1 MAFFL
6 TRTKSIDLATTH
18 AADKQLKPTL
28 SWPHLLALGVG
39 AIVGTGIYTLTG
51 IAAALAGPGMIFSFL
66 LCGVLVLTAAL
77 CYAEMATMVP
87 ASGSAFTYSYTALGE
102 TVAWIIG
109 WALVLE
115 YAVGAAAVAVGWSGH
130 ANEFLHWSAMRF
142 HTPLLPTNLTSGLFA
157 SAPIGD
163 LVTGKAHIDL
173 SKALL
178 DVPAMF
184 IVLVVTGLLALGT
197 RESATVNIV
206 LVTIKLAALVMFV
219 VIAAP
224 FFDAQYLHPIAPHGW
239 GATPNLADGRN
250 YGVLGAAGLVFFA
263 FYGFDA
269 VSTAAEETKRP
280 ERDMTIG
287 IVGSMV
293 VCTVIYMG
301 VALTALGAMYYTG
314 WADDRIPLVTIL
326 KHLNSPQAATWLT
339 VAVLVAVPTVILV
352 LLYGQSRIFFVMSRD
367 GLLPEGFSKVN
378 PKTKTPIA
386 LTLGTGVLV
395 ALVAGTVPLAD
406 IGVLANAGTLAA
418 FIAVALSV
426 IVLRLKQPERK
437 RVFKTPLV
445 WVTAP
450 LCVVG
455 CAYLFIVGLPH
466 LTHVLF
472 LVWGGI
478 GLALYLCYGAWR
490 SKLAR
495 GEQG

>member
-1 MAFFL
+1 MASFL

-142 HTPLLPTNLTSGLFA
+142 HTPLLPANLTSGLFA

-163 LVTGKAHIDL
+163 LVTGKAHVDL

-224 FFDAQYLHPIAPHGW
+224 YFDAHYLHPIAPHGW
-239 GATPNLADGRN
+239 GATPNLSDGRN
-250 YGVLGAAGLVFFA
+250 YGILGAAGLVFFA

-367 GLLPEGFSKVN
+367 GLLPESFSKVN
-378 PKTKTPIA
+378 PKTRTPIA
-386 LTLGTGVLV
+386 LTLGTGALV
-395 ALVAGTVPLAD
+395 AVVAGTVPLAD

-478 GLALYLCYGAWR
+478 GLAFYLMYGAWR

>member
-1 MAFFL
+1 MAFFN
-6 TRTKSIDLATTH
+6 RTKSIDTVTDIEEQH
-18 AADKQLKPTL
+18 QLRKTL
-28 SWPHLLALGVG
+28 SWPHLIALGVG

-102 TVAWIIG
+102 LLAWIVG

-115 YAVGAAAVAVGWSGH
+115 YAVGASAVAVGWSGH
-130 ANEFLHWSAMRF
+130 ANEFLHWAAGRF
-142 HTPLLPTNLTSGLFA
+142 GTPLLPDNLTKGLFA
-157 SAPIGD
+157 SAPITELLQGHAQVD
-163 LVTGKAHIDL
+163 VGKAF
-173 SKALL
+173 L

-184 IVLVVTGLLALGT
+184 IVLLVTGLLALGT

-206 LVTIKLAALVMFV
+206 LVCIKLAALLMFV
-219 VIAAP
+219 LIAAP
-224 FFDAQYLHPIAPHGW
+224 YFDPKFLHPIAPLGW
-239 GATPNLADGRN
+239 GATPHADGRN
-250 YGVLGAAGLVFFA
+250 YGILGAAGLVFFA

-269 VSTAAEETKRP
+269 VSTAAEETKNP
-280 ERDMTIG
+280 KRDMTLG
-287 IVGSMV
+287 IIGSMF
-293 VCTVIYMG
+293 VCTAIYIG

-326 KHLNSPQAATWLT
+326 KHLGASQAATWLT

-367 GLLPEGFSKVN
+367 GLLPKSFSKVN
-378 PKTKTPIA
+378 PKTRTPIA
-386 LTLGTGVLV
+386 LTIGTGVLV
-395 ALVAGTVPLAD
+395 ALIAGTVPLAD

-426 IVLRLKQPERK
+426 IVLRLRDPGRE
-437 RVFKTPLV
+437 RVFRTPAVWLV
-445 WVTAP
+445 AP

-455 CAYLFIVGLPH
+455 CAYLFVVGLPH
-466 LTHVLF
+466 LTHMLF
-472 LVWGGI
+472 LGWGAI
-478 GLALYLCYGAWR
+478 GLLFYFLYGMWQ
-490 SKLAR
+490 SNLAKKA
-495 GEQG
+495 G

>member
-1 MAFFL
+1 MSFFL

-18 AADKQLKPTL
+18 DESRRLKPTL
-28 SWPHLLALGVG
+28 SWPHLIALGVG

-51 IAAALAGPGMIFSFL
+51 IAAALAGPGMIYSFL

-102 TVAWIIG
+102 TLAWVVG
-109 WALVLE
+109 WALILE
-115 YAVGAAAVAVGWSGH
+115 YAVGASAVAVGWSGH
-130 ANEFLHWSAMRF
+130 ANEFLHWAHDRF
-142 HTPLLPTNLTSGLFA
+142 HTPLLADNLTKGLFA
-157 SAPIGD
+157 SAPIGE
-163 LVTGKAHIDL
+163 LVTGHVHPDL
-173 SKALL
+173 SKAFL

-206 LVTIKLAALVMFV
+206 LVTIKLAALLMFV

-224 FFDAQYLHPIAPHGW
+224 YFDSHYLQPIAPQGW
-239 GATPNLADGRN
+239 GATPHADGRN

-287 IVGSMV
+287 IVGSMFL
-293 VCTVIYMG
+293 CTAIYIG

-326 KHLNSPQAATWLT
+326 KHLHAAQAATWLT

-378 PKTKTPIA
+378 PKTKTPIG
-386 LTLGTGVLV
+386 LTIGVGVLV
-395 ALVAGTVPLAD
+395 ALIAGTVPLAD
-406 IGVLANAGTLAA
+406 IGELANAGTLAA

-426 IVLRLKQPERK
+426 IVLRFKDPGRK
-437 RVFKTPLV
+437 RVFKTPL
-445 WVTAP
+445 WWLTAP
-450 LCVVG
+450 LCVIG
-455 CAYLFIVGLPH
+455 CAYLFIAGLPKLTHQMFLIWGGVGL
-466 LTHVLF
+466 VF
-472 LVWGGI
+472 
-478 GLALYLCYGAWR
+478 YLLYGAWR

-495 GEQG
+495 GQQG

>member
-1 MAFFL
+1 MAFWN
-6 TRTKSIDLATTH
+6 RTKSIDLATTH
-18 AADKQLKPTL
+18 EEHHQLKATL
-28 SWPHLLALGVG
+28 SWPHLIALGVG

-87 ASGSAFTYSYTALGE
+87 AAGSAFTYSYTALGE
-102 TVAWIIG
+102 LIAWIIG

-130 ANEFLHWSAMRF
+130 ANEFLHWAAMRY
-142 HTPLLPTNLTSGLFA
+142 HTPLLPDNLTKGLFA
-157 SAPIGD
+157 GAPIMELLQGH
-163 LVTGKAHIDL
+163 AHVDM
-173 SKALL
+173 SKAFL

-184 IVLVVTGLLALGT
+184 IVLVVTALLAIGT

-206 LVTIKLAALVMFV
+206 LVIIKLAALLMFV

-224 FFDAQYLHPIAPHGW
+224 HFDPHYLKPIAPQGW
-239 GATPNLADGRN
+239 GATPHADGRN
-250 YGVLGAAGLVFFA
+250 YGILGAAGLVFFA

-269 VSTAAEETKRP
+269 VSTAAEETKNP
-280 ERDMTIG
+280 KRDMTLG
-287 IVGSMV
+287 IIGSMF
-293 VCTVIYMG
+293 VCTAIYIG

-326 KHLNSPQAATWLT
+326 KFLKQPQAATWLT

-367 GLLPEGFSKVN
+367 GLLPESFSKVN
-378 PKTKTPIA
+378 PKTRTPVM

-395 ALVAGTVPLAD
+395 AIVAGTVPLAD

-426 IVLRLKQPERK
+426 IVLRLRDPNRERS
-437 RVFKTPLV
+437 FKTPLV

-455 CAYLFIVGLPH
+455 CAYLFVVGLPH
-466 LTHVLF
+466 LTHMLF
-472 LVWGGI
+472 LIWGGI
-478 GLALYLCYGAWR
+478 GLLVYLLFGAWR

-495 GEQG
+495 GQQG

>member
-1 MAFFL
+1 MAFFN
-6 TRTKSIDLATTH
+6 RTKSIDSV
-18 AADKQLKPTL
+18 ADIDEKHQLRKTL
-28 SWPHLLALGVG
+28 SWPHLIALGVG

-51 IAAALAGPGMIFSFL
+51 IAAALAGPGMIYSFL

-102 TVAWIIG
+102 LIAWIVG

-115 YAVGAAAVAVGWSGH
+115 YAVGASAVAVGWSGH
-130 ANEFLHWSAMRF
+130 ANEFLHWAAGRF
-142 HTPLLPTNLTSGLFA
+142 DTPLLPDNLTKGLFA
-157 SAPIGD
+157 SAPIMD
-163 LVTGKAHIDL
+163 LLQGNAHVDV

-178 DVPAMF
+178 DIPAMF

-197 RESATVNIV
+197 RESATVNII

-224 FFDAQYLHPIAPHGW
+224 YFDPTYLHPIAPQGW
-239 GATPNLADGRN
+239 GATPHADGRN
-250 YGVLGAAGLVFFA
+250 YGILGAAGLVFFA

-269 VSTAAEETKRP
+269 VSTAAEETKNP
-280 ERDMTIG
+280 ARDMTLG
-287 IVGSMV
+287 IVGSMF
-293 VCTVIYMG
+293 VCTAIYIG

-326 KHLNSPQAATWLT
+326 KHLNHSQAATWLT

-367 GLLPEGFSKVN
+367 GLLPRGFSTVN
-378 PKTKTPIA
+378 PKTRTPIA
-386 LTLGTGVLV
+386 LTIGTGVLV
-395 ALVAGTVPLAD
+395 SLVAGTVPLAD

-426 IVLRLKQPERK
+426 IVLRLRDPNRQ

-445 WVTAP
+445 WVVAP

-455 CAYLFIVGLPH
+455 CAYLFVAGLPR
-466 LTHVLF
+466 LTHLLF
-472 LVWGGI
+472 LGWGGI
-478 GLALYLCYGAWR
+478 GLVFYFLFGVWQ
-490 SKLAR
+490 SNLAKKAA
-495 GEQG
+495 

>member
-1 MAFFL
+1 MAFWN
-6 TRTKSIDLATTH
+6 RTKSIDLATTH
-18 AADKQLKPTL
+18 AEHQQLKKTL
-28 SWPHLLALGVG
+28 SWPHLIALGVG

-66 LCGVLVLTAAL
+66 ICGVLVLTAAL

-102 TVAWIIG
+102 MVAWVIG

-130 ANEFLHWSAMRF
+130 ANEFLHWSAIRF
-142 HTPLLPTNLTSGLFA
+142 HTPLLPDNLTKGLLA
-157 SAPIGD
+157 SAPILD
-163 LVTGKAHIDL
+163 LVQGKAHVDMA
-173 SKALL
+173 KAFL
-178 DVPAMF
+178 DIPAMF
-184 IVLVVTGLLALGT
+184 IVMVVTSLLALGT

-206 LVTIKLAALVMFV
+206 LVLIKLAALVMFV
-219 VIAAP
+219 AIAAP
-224 FFDAQYLHPIAPHGW
+224 YFDANYLHPIAPQGW
-239 GATPNLADGRN
+239 GATPHADGRN
-250 YGVLGAAGLVFFA
+250 YGILGAAGLVFFA

-269 VSTAAEETKRP
+269 VSTAAEETKNP
-280 ERDMTIG
+280 KRDMTIG
-287 IVGSMV
+287 IVGSMLI
-293 VCTVIYMG
+293 CTVIYIG

-314 WADDRIPLVTIL
+314 WADNRIPLVTIL
-326 KHLNSPQAATWLT
+326 KYLKSPEAATWLT

-367 GLLPEGFSKVN
+367 GLLPEGFSRVN

-386 LTLGTGVLV
+386 LTLGTGAVV
-395 ALVAGTVPLAD
+395 ALFAGIVPLAD
-406 IGVLANAGTLAA
+406 IGELANAGTLAA

-426 IVLRLKQPERK
+426 IVLRIKQPGRERT
-437 RVFKTPLV
+437 FKTPLV

-450 LCVVG
+450 VCVLG
-455 CAYLFIVGLPH
+455 CAYLFVVGLPH
-466 LTHVLF
+466 LTHMMF
-472 LVWGGI
+472 LIWGGV
-478 GLALYLCYGAWR
+478 GLVIYLSYGAWK